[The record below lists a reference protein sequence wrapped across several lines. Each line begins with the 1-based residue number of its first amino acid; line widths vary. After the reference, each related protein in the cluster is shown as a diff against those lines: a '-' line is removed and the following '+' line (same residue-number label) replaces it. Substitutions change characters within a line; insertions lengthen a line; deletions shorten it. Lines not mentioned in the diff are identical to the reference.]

1 MDQKLLASEDGQTLI
16 QKFVDFRD
24 WHTLDVVPVHVSRWK
39 MSPVCDN
46 QITVII
52 NIWWTGNICQQL
64 PGYNDFSTGNIIQ
77 MWYGFV
83 IGWHCYKTFHILNGE
98 KIGNGRGVIKTCHS

>member
-1 MDQKLLASEDGQTLI
+1 MLS
-16 QKFVDFRD
+16 
-24 WHTLDVVPVHVSRWK
+24 PVHVSRWK

-46 QITVII
+46 HITVII

-77 MWYGFV
+77 MWSGFV
-83 IGWHCYKTFHILNGE
+83 IGWHCYKTFHILRGE
-98 KIGNGRGVIKTCHS
+98 KLGMGGGGDKDMSQLNLSNKTHLPHYLHV